1 MEASDVFP
9 LEWLG
14 EVWTCSLGELLQR
27 ALGVLSRVCPMWGLR
42 RKAPPM
48 LALMCVVVAAAA
60 GVLARPALAAARA
73 AGSFN
78 PVLKIESADDLP
90 AQRRVIVPL
99 HKAIVVEL
107 PVDNHDIIVS
117 RPETLDASVHSP
129 RRIVLYAKSLGEANA
144 FFLGRDGRK
153 LLILDITVQRDVSD
167 LSDLLKQVL
176 PGSHIKVAMSGTGVV
191 LTGSVGQPADAAR
204 AEDVA
209 KQFVKDGSVVNLI
222 AVGEREQVLLKVTV
236 AEIQRD
242 AVRRLGVNL
251 PEAVAKAG
259 SFTFAKVMANSF
271 PVSTAVAASAGFV
284 GAGQVPA
291 LSGGTAVQLSQ
302 KWAGGSV
309 SAIIETFERAG
320 LSRTLAE
327 PTLTAISGETAKFLA
342 GGEFPV
348 PLANTNNTLS
358 VSFKSFGVNVS
369 FTPYVLSE
377 GRINLKVSAEVSE
390 ISSHGAVTVQGL
402 SIPAL
407 QVRRAETAVEMPS
420 GSALAMAGLLSDQ
433 TRQNV
438 DGFPELRT
446 LPVLGALFRSKDYLR
461 SESELVILVTPY
473 VVKPGDPDTMSRP
486 DEGFAPP
493 SDLRGL
499 FLGSLNRIYS
509 NSAAR
514 AADRDV
520 GFIVAYPE
528 HGELK

>member
-1 MEASDVFP
+1 MRGF
-9 LEWLG
+9 
-14 EVWTCSLGELLQR
+14 
-27 ALGVLSRVCPMWGLR
+27 R
-42 RKAPPM
+42 RTAPAI
-48 LALMCVVVAAAA
+48 LAWICTAAAA
-60 GVLARPALAAARA
+60 ASLLAAPAA
-73 AGSFN
+73 AGPRGASSFS
-78 PVLKIESADDLP
+78 PVIKIESADELP
-90 AQRRVIVPL
+90 VQRKVTVPL
-99 HKAIVVEL
+99 HKAVVIEL

-129 RRIVLYAKSLGEANA
+129 RRVVLYAKSLGEANA

-153 LLILDITVQRDVSD
+153 LLILDVTVQRD
-167 LSDLLKQVL
+167 LTELQDLLKQVL
-176 PGSHIKVAMSGTGVV
+176 PGAHIKVSLSGSGVV

-204 AEDVA
+204 AEEVA
-209 KQFVKDGSVVNLI
+209 KQFMKDGGVVNLI

-251 PEAVAKAG
+251 PEVISKAG
-259 SFTFAKVMANSF
+259 AFTFTKVMQNGF

-284 GAGQVPA
+284 GGGQVP
-291 LSGGTAVQLSQ
+291 TV
-302 KWAGGSV
+302 AGGSALQLTHKWGGGSA
-309 SAIIETFERAG
+309 SAIMEMFERAG

-327 PTLTAISGETAKFLA
+327 PTLTAVSGETAKFLA
-342 GGEFPV
+342 GGEFPIPV
-348 PLANTNNTLS
+348 ANTNNTLS

-369 FTPYVLSE
+369 FTPYVLNQ
-377 GRINLKVSAEVSE
+377 GRINLKIAAEVSE
-390 ISSHGAVTVQGL
+390 LTSHGAVEVQGL

-438 DGFPELRT
+438 DGFPELRS

-486 DEGFAPP
+486 DEGFTPE
-493 SDLRGL
+493 SNLRGL

-509 NSAAR
+509 NAAVR
-514 AADRDV
+514 AAGRDV